1 MQPQWMVCTQQWW
14 RLPQGCAER
23 VHSHNPS
30 RPYPFPQWFFIS
42 PMLPTFNTVSYVVV
56 TLDHKKISLLFHT
69 FNFATVRSCNVNIS
83 DMQDIRNLW
92 DCDPRVYP
100 FTVTQRPLQLEQNC
114 IDDWLGW
121 EAGCTQGKLLS
132 PLPPPPSKRKGQPS
146 RSPAMMVSG
155 KQASQT
161 HERSQVPWL
170 GRSPVQ

>member
-1 MQPQWMVCTQQWW
+1 M
-14 RLPQGCAER
+14 
-23 VHSHNPS
+23 HSHNPS